1 MRVHK
6 NKLFASS
13 SQKKN
18 HPVMKRLIP
27 SENPFGFGFG
37 FVLFESFFVESVITM
52 FGCNVKKK
60 KTNKKTFF
68 KPFLSC
74 KLQLYKLSAA
84 LNKRMG

>member
-1 MRVHK
+1 MR
-6 NKLFASS
+6 
-13 SQKKN
+13 
-18 HPVMKRLIP
+18 RLIP
-27 SENPFGFGFG
+27 SENPRLESWKFE

-68 KPFLSC
+68 KPFWSC

>member
-1 MRVHK
+1 
-6 NKLFASS
+6 
-13 SQKKN
+13 
-18 HPVMKRLIP
+18 MKRLIP
-27 SENPFGFGFG
+27 SENPRLESWKFG

-60 KTNKKTFF
+60 TNKKTFF
-68 KPFLSC
+68 KPFLSR

>member
-1 MRVHK
+1 
-6 NKLFASS
+6 
-13 SQKKN
+13 
-18 HPVMKRLIP
+18 MKRLIP
-27 SENPFGFGFG
+27 SENPRLESWKFG

-52 FGCNVKKK
+52 FGCNVKK

>member
-1 MRVHK
+1 
-6 NKLFASS
+6 
-13 SQKKN
+13 
-18 HPVMKRLIP
+18 MKRLIP
-27 SENPFGFGFG
+27 SENPRLESWKFG

-60 KTNKKTFF
+60 QTNKKTFF